1 MPLVTSTEMFKKA
14 YDGGYAIGAFNVNN
28 MEIIQG
34 ITEAAKECNA
44 PVILQVSSGARKYA
58 NRPVEAEKLDYIMEC
73 VRFAPSAVNFQPW
86 RFRIVTDEAVLKALY
101 SCYKREWLATAP
113 CIIVACV
120 DHNESWHRR
129 ADNKDHADIDIAI
142 AVEHLCLAA
151 AEQGLGTCWV
161 CNFDAPQCSE
171 VLGLPENLEPAV
183 LIPVGYAEDEPT
195 EKKRKPLNEI
205 LL

>member
-1 MPLVTSTEMFKKA
+1 MACYGSL
-14 YDGGYAIGAFNVNN
+14 YH
-28 MEIIQG
+28 
-34 ITEAAKECNA
+34 
-44 PVILQVSSGARKYA
+44 SGFGD
-58 NRPVEAEKLDYIMEC
+58 V
-73 VRFAPSAVNFQPW
+73 
-86 RFRIVTDEAVLKALY
+86 
-101 SCYKREWLATAP
+101 YKRQ
-113 CIIVACV
+113 IVACV
-120 DHNESWHRR
+120 NHNESWHRR

-161 CNFDAPQCSE
+161 CNFDTPRCSE

>member
-1 MPLVTSTEMFKKA
+1 MNFLELVKA
-14 YDGGYAIGAFNVNN
+14 RY
-28 MEIIQG
+28 
-34 ITEAAKECNA
+34 
-44 PVILQVSSGARKYA
+44 SARKYA

-171 VLGLPENLEPAV
+171 VLGLPENLERAV

>member
-1 MPLVTSTEMFKKA
+1 MPIVLLRLKSWIISWNV
-14 YDGGYAIGAFNVNN
+14 YVLHHLQLIFNH
-28 MEIIQG
+28 G
-34 ITEAAKECNA
+34 
-44 PVILQVSSGARKYA
+44 VS
-58 NRPVEAEKLDYIMEC
+58 V
-73 VRFAPSAVNFQPW
+73 F
-86 RFRIVTDEAVLKALY
+86 VTDEAVLKALY